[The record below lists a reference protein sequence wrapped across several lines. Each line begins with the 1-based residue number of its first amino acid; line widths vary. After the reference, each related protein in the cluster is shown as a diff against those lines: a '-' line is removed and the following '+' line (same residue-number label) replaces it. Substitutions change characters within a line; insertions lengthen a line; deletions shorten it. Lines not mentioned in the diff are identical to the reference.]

1 MKYNVFLYLL
11 VLIIISSCEVTE
23 IKQHKG
29 LTTGQITAKGGNY
42 YRGCAYY
49 LVYSYKVKDTLY
61 SGEDPTPIS
70 CRNFDKYMNK
80 FFPVVYSTISPKKGI
95 LLVSPADFER
105 WDLEFPDSLNW
116 VKEAR

>member
-1 MKYNVFLYLL
+1 
-11 VLIIISSCEVTE
+11 
-23 IKQHKG
+23 
-29 LTTGQITAKGGNY
+29 
-42 YRGCAYY
+42 
-49 LVYSYKVKDTLY
+49 
-61 SGEDPTPIS
+61 
-70 CRNFDKYMNK
+70 MNK